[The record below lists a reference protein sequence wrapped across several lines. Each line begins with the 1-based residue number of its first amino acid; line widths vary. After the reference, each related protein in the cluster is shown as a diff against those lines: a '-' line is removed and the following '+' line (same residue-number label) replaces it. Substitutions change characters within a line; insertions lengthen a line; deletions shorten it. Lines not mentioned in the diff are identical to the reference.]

1 MSKQGT
7 MASRSSIHSSHRKSS
22 HFAAASKR
30 DPTLNI
36 PRILTLGLNFSICA
50 EELMQWK
57 WGCCTKIEGNF
68 YRLFNALG
76 KGKS

>member
-1 MSKQGT
+1 MT
-7 MASRSSIHSSHRKSS
+7 SRSAIRSHRKSFP

-30 DPTLNI
+30 NSTLNT
-36 PRILTLGLNFSICA
+36 PRILTPGLNFSIRT

-68 YRLFNALG
+68 YRLFSAPG